1 MAKIKISDLIIDFI
15 ASQGVNHVFMISGGG
30 NMHLVDSAAKHG
42 TVKYICNHHEQASAM
57 AAESYGRLTGN
68 FGVCIVTVGP
78 AATNTLTGVAGAWLD
93 SIPTLYISGQV
104 RRDIMLTGKNLR
116 QMGVQEINIID
127 MARPITK
134 YAEVVMEPGD
144 IKYHLQKAVFLAK
157 NGRPGPAYL
166 DIPSDIQAMMVEE
179 SELREFDSK
188 LEGLEIKNSEN
199 FSNLV
204 KQALTL
210 ITQAKRPVIFAGNG
224 IRLVK
229 AQSNFLK
236 LAEVLNVPVLTSMSA
251 HDLIASDHRLAI
263 GRPGVFGDRAGNFA
277 IQNCDVLLSIG
288 ARHHLWNI
296 GYTFEA
302 FARGAKKIVVDID
315 EAELKKKSVIPD
327 LPIQADAGEFIKE
340 LLNQF
345 SQNTSAVPSTQSWL
359 KQCQEWKIK
368 YPVVL
373 PEYKDE
379 TDFVNSYFFTE
390 MLSKQLSE
398 KAIVLT
404 GVGTSFTGTLQSI
417 KIKQGQ
423 ELHCNVGCA
432 SMGWDLPAAIGASF
446 ARGGEEI
453 VLITGEGSIMM
464 NLQELQT
471 ISYYQLPIKI
481 FLLNNNGYLAIKN
494 TQNSFFDGNLAAVD
508 ESSGLNFPKF
518 SQVAQTFGFA
528 YESIKNHQDNLEEKI
543 SKVLKHKGPMLCEIY
558 MPPNQPLVPKVF
570 SQKNPDGTMT
580 SKPLE
585 DMYPFLDREEFKKN
599 MYIPLWEK

>member
-1 MAKIKISDLIIDFI
+1 MAKVKVSDFIIDYI
-15 ASQGVNHVFMISGGG
+15 ASQGVRHIFLISGGA
-30 NMHLVDSAAKHG
+30 NMHLVDSVAKNNS
-42 TVKYICNHHEQASAM
+42 VKYVCNHHEQASAM

-68 FGVCIVTVGP
+68 LGVCMVTVGP

-93 SIPTLYISGQV
+93 SIPALYISGQV

-127 MARPITK
+127 MVRPITK
-134 YAEVVMEPGD
+134 YAEVVMEPED
-144 IKYHLQKAVFLAK
+144 IKYHLQKAIFLAK
-157 NGRPGPAYL
+157 NGRPGPVFL
-166 DIPSDIQAMMVEE
+166 DIPSDIQAMTIEE
-179 SELREFDSK
+179 SEMREFNSK
-188 LEGLEIKNSEN
+188 SEGLEIKSPEN
-199 FSNLV
+199 FFALIKQTLNLIA
-204 KQALTL
+204 K
-210 ITQAKRPVIFAGNG
+210 AKRPVIFAGNG

-229 AQSNFLK
+229 AQSDFLK
-236 LAEVLNVPVLTSMSA
+236 LAETLNIPVLTSMSA
-251 HDLIASDHRLAI
+251 HDLISSDHRLAI

-277 IQNCDVLLSIG
+277 IQNCDLLLSIG

-296 GYTFEA
+296 GYTFQA

-327 LPIQADAGEFIKE
+327 LPINADAGEFIKE
-340 LLNQF
+340 LLTESFKNQ
-345 SQNTSAVPSTQSWL
+345 VVLPIIQSWVT
-359 KQCQEWKIK
+359 QCQEWKAK
-368 YPVVL
+368 YPVVM
-373 PEYKDE
+373 PEYKNE
-379 TDFVNSYFFTE
+379 KDFVNSYYFTDQ
-390 MLSKQLSE
+390 LSKHLPE

-423 ELHCNVGCA
+423 ELHCNMGCA

-446 ARGGEEI
+446 AKGEKDI

-471 ISYYQLPIKI
+471 ISYYKLPIKI

-494 TQNSFFDGNLAAVD
+494 TQNSFFAGNLAAVD
-508 ESSGLNFPKF
+508 ENSGLNFPKF
-518 SQVAQTFGFA
+518 VKIADTFGFA
-528 YESIKNHQDNLEEKI
+528 YESIKNHQDQLEEKI
-543 SKVLKHKGPMLCEIY
+543 EKVLNYKGPIICEIF
-558 MPPNQPLVPKVF
+558 MSPNQPLVPKVF
-570 SQKNPDGTMT
+570 SQKNPDGTMI

-599 MYIPLWEK
+599 MFIPIWEE